1 MKIKSRQIQK
11 VRPEIAK
18 LIDKLSTK
26 YAKVWEDLA
35 KV

>member
-11 VRPEIAK
+11 VKPEIAK
-18 LIDKLSTK
+18 LIDKLSKK
-26 YAKVWEDLA
+26 YAGVWKDLA